1 MESLWIENPRNAIGV
16 NTDPAFFNQP
26 FGVLLAS
33 PFVKGGED
41 LQSRVGQTT
50 PN

>member
-33 PFVKGGED
+33 PLVKGGRFAVARWTND
-41 LQSRVGQTT
+41 A
-50 PN
+50 